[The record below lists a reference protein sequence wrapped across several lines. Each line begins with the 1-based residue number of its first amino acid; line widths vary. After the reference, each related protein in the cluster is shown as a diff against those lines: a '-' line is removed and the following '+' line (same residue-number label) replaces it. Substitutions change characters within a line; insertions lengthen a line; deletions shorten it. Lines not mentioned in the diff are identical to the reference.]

1 MQWIRDHLP
10 QASSETIGQNL
21 HQAQS
26 LQKKHRKLEAEIQG
40 HQTMIDKT
48 LATGKALIEQKHP
61 EKEKVLYS

>member
-10 QASSETIGQNL
+10 QASSETLGQNL

-48 LATGKALIEQKHP
+48 LATGKSLIEQNHP
-61 EKEKVLYS
+61 EKEKVII